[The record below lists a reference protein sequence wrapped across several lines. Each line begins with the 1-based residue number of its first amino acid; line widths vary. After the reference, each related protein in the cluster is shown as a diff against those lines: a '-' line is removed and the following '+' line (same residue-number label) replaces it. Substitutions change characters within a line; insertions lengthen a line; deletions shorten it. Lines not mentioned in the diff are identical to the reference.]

1 MKVALVDLLFP
12 PHCVACQRLGAW
24 LCGECLAKIETISPP
39 VCERCGLPLA
49 SSQKTAPG
57 PQLCAQCRTR
67 RQHLDRLLAYAFHSG
82 PLRTAIHQFKYED
95 LQSLAGPLGNL
106 MAEGW
111 PRLAPGGPEPDV
123 IVPIP
128 LHPKRQRQRGYNQ
141 ATLLARELGSRL
153 GCPIDEDTLV
163 RTKATAPQVD
173 LNARERQ
180 ENVRDAFACRND
192 SLSGKQVM
200 LVDDV
205 CTTGATLES
214 AAVALQSIGA
224 RSIWAYT
231 LARARPNPPT
241 VLENTI

>member
-1 MKVALVDLLFP
+1 LKVALVDLLFP

-24 LCGECLAKIETISPP
+24 LCDDCLAKIETISPP

-49 SSQKTAPG
+49 STQD
-57 PQLCAQCRTR
+57 PQLCAPCRTKPH
-67 RQHLDRLLAYAFHSG
+67 QLDRLLASAFHSG

-95 LQSLAGPLGNL
+95 FQSLAGPLGSL

-111 PRLAPGGPEPDV
+111 ARLAPGGPEPDV
-123 IVPIP
+123 LVPIP
-128 LHPKRQRQRGYNQ
+128 LHPRRQRQRGYNQ

-153 GCPIDEDTLV
+153 GRPIDEATLI

-192 SLSGKQVM
+192 NLSGQQVM

-241 VLENTI
+241 VLANTT